1 MARPADWSPLDLD
14 SDPTPGDPGE
24 VRELAD
30 ELQEFADE
38 VGEALGTIRGM
49 ASERAMLEWAGLS
62 ADTFRAE
69 FESVPGNLSKL
80 EESYALCSQA
90 LQGYWPQLET
100 AQGMAD
106 RALDRAISARADL
119 TSARFAL
126 EDAQDWVGRAGDEAE
141 RLREEGRRENVE
153 PPDESTVRAAAR
165 DQQAAASAAGAAEAR
180 VADAEQRLDAARQ
193 LALDAREMRAEAAR
207 ICAQGVDE
215 ASDAGIQNKKWWEKL
230 IEWLSDAWDTLVS
243 ICKVIVAVLA
253 VVAMIIGG
261 PLALVVLV
269 AAVVVLADTLVKF
282 AQGKAG
288 LLDVAF
294 AALDCIPGMKGL
306 TTLGGLARGIK
317 GLATTGIKGLK
328 QGALKLGRIG
338 RGEGI
343 PINARNACGD
353 PVDVATGELLMS
365 AVDVELPG
373 VLPLVIERHHIS
385 SYRAGGWFGSS
396 WASTLDQRLILEEH
410 GARLLTADG
419 MTLLYPR
426 PIVDEPVLPV
436 EGPRWTL
443 SWDGQPGSPLTVDQ
457 RDGPLL
463 HFAPVPGR
471 PGSELPLV
479 AITDRHDNR
488 VQFAYDETGAPTDI
502 HHSGGYHLGV
512 ATEGGRVTELRLLS
526 HPERP
531 VVMAYGYDA
540 AGLLHEIRQAD
551 GPPLRFAYDAH
562 ARMSRWEDRNGYWYS
577 YEYDERGRCVFTT
590 GTDRVLEYRYAYDP
604 ENLRTD
610 VTDSLGQ
617 RTRYQF
623 NDCFQLVAQ
632 TDPSGHTTGQSWDRY
647 DRSLTRTDPL
657 GRVTRLGYD
666 AAGHLAELVR
676 PDGLATRLTHN
687 ELGLVTEITQA
698 DGATWRQ
705 AYDAAGDLV
714 VLQDPAGHRTRYG
727 YDAHGGLAE
736 VTDPSGDTTR
746 IRSDA
751 AGLPLVVNGPDGE
764 VTRYERDAFGR
775 VTTVTDPS
783 GAMTRFAWSPAG
795 QLLRQT
801 DPLGGSRSWSYD
813 AEGNCR
819 TTTDETGATTTVD
832 YGAFDLPT
840 RRTGPDGVAY
850 AIERDTELR
859 LTGVVDPLGRVWRYD
874 YDPNGRLLAQTDFD
888 GRVTTYRRDAAGQL
902 VERVNPAGQSVRYR
916 YDALG
921 RVAESAASDGGVT
934 TFTRDPLGRVVAAE
948 SPGTVLT
955 RAYDVRGDWLSETVN
970 GRTLTVAR
978 DALGQV
984 VERTTPAGV
993 HSAWAYA
1000 GFATPTALT
1009 VDGRTVAFSRT
1020 AHGRGVARTYGGQ
1033 LTVSV
1038 ALDAAGRPTDQLVT
1052 GPAGRDIAR
1061 HSYSY
1066 RADHHLTGLTGPG
1079 GPTEFTLD
1087 PRGRVTAVD
1096 GPAGEERYAYT
1107 ETGDQAEAG
1116 WPRGEPASA
1125 GPRSYTGTLLTDA
1138 GRTHYTYDAA
1148 GRVVARRRKNLSKK
1162 PDTWAYTWDADD
1174 RLTSVTTPDGTVW
1187 RYRYDAFGRR
1197 TAKERLGQ
1205 DGRTPVELTDFTWQ
1219 DTNLVEQTATG
1230 GDARGPS
1237 TLTWEHEGTTPL
1249 LQLESAGHSAAQQ
1262 EVDRRFHAIVSDLV
1276 GRPTLLIDERDE
1288 QWETAWES
1296 RTTLWGAPLPGGPDG
1311 TDTPLRF
1318 PGQYADEETGW
1329 HYNHH
1334 RHYDPETGRYV
1345 TADPLGLAPA
1355 ENPRVYVHNPLTW
1368 SDPLGLAPHSALIT
1382 GFRLQTLH
1390 RLSRRMLVDG
1400 SGNVSIAGRQ
1410 HLYVN
1415 LSNDIRHTLN
1425 FRGGQGEIVS
1435 FQLRQSFLDRV
1446 RSTAIPQRNPG
1457 NYTPEQ
1463 WKQMKQTHPEISDP
1477 TKGDDLYGL
1486 PGSMLDEF
1494 QDAIIPGSG
1503 KIIKNG
1509 SS

>member
-1 MARPADWSPLDLD
+1 MGRPADWSPLDLD
-14 SDPTPGDPGE
+14 SDPTPGDPDE

-30 ELQEFADE
+30 ELQEFADD

-49 ASERAMLEWAGLS
+49 ASERAMLDWAGLS

-69 FESVPGNLSKL
+69 FESVPGNLTKL
-80 EESYALCSQA
+80 EESYSLCSQA
-90 LQGYWPQLET
+90 LQGYWPQLQT

-119 TSARFAL
+119 AGASFAL
-126 EDAQDWVGRAGDEAE
+126 EEAQDWVGRAGEEAE
-141 RLREEGRRENVE
+141 RLQREGERENVE
-153 PPDESTVRAAAR
+153 PPDEDTVRAAAR
-165 DQQAAASAAGAAEAR
+165 DQQAAASAAGAAQAR

-193 LALDAREMRAEAAR
+193 LAQDAREMREEAAR

-243 ICKVIVAVLA
+243 ICKVIVAVLG

-261 PLALVVLV
+261 PLALVVLA

-294 AALDCIPGMKGL
+294 AALDCIPGMRGL
-306 TTLGGLARGIK
+306 TTLGGLARGVK

-328 QGALKLGRIG
+328 QGALRLGRIG

-343 PINARNACGD
+343 PMTARNACGD

-373 VLPLVIERHHIS
+373 VLPLVLERHHIS

-396 WASTLDQRLILEEH
+396 WTSTLDQRLVLEEH

-426 PIVDEPVLPV
+426 PMVDEPVLPV

-443 SWDGQPGSPLTVDQ
+443 SWDGRAGTPLTVDQ
-457 RDGPLL
+457 RDGIRL
-463 HFAPVPGR
+463 HFAPVAGR

-488 VQFAYDETGAPTDI
+488 VQFAYDEAGAPTDV

-512 ATEGGRVTELRLLS
+512 TTRDGRVTALRLLS

-531 VVMAYGYDA
+531 VLMSYGYDA
-540 AGLLHEIRQAD
+540 AGLPHEIRQGDD
-551 GPPLRFAYDAH
+551 GPPLRFAYDRH
-562 ARMSRWEDRNGYWYS
+562 ARMTRWEDRNGYWYS
-577 YEYDERGRCVFTT
+577 YDYDERGRCVFTT
-590 GTDRVLEYRYAYDP
+590 GTDRVLEYRYAYDE

-617 RTRYQF
+617 TTRYQF
-623 NDCFQLVAQ
+623 NDCFQLIAQ
-632 TDPSGHTTGQSWDRY
+632 TDPLGATTSHVLDRY

-657 GRVTRLGYD
+657 GRVTRFGYSPE
-666 AAGHLAELVR
+666 GHLAELVR
-676 PDGLATRLTHN
+676 PDGLAARLDHN
-687 ELGLVTEITQA
+687 ELGQVTEVVQA
-698 DGATWRQ
+698 DGSVWRQ
-705 AYDAAGDLV
+705 AFDAAGDLV
-714 VLQDPAGHRTRYG
+714 VLQDPAERRTRYA

-736 VTDPSGDTTR
+736 VRDPSGDTTR

-751 AGLPLVVNGPDGE
+751 AGLPLEVTGPDGE
-764 VTRYERDAFGR
+764 VTRYTRDPFGR
-775 VTTVTDPS
+775 VTAVTDPS
-783 GAMTRFAWSPAG
+783 GAETRFVWSVTG
-795 QLLRQT
+795 RLLSQT
-801 DPLGGSRSWSYD
+801 DPLGGVRSWAYD
-813 AEGNCR
+813 AEGNC
-819 TTTDETGATTTVD
+819 TASVDETGATTTID
-832 YGAFDLPT
+832 YGAFDLPI
-840 RRTGPDGVAY
+840 RRTGPDGVVHR
-850 AIERDTELR
+850 IERDTELR
-859 LTGVVDPLGRVWRYD
+859 LTGVIDPLGRAWRYD

-888 GRVTTYRRDAAGQL
+888 GRVTSYRRDAAGQL

-916 YDALG
+916 YDPLG
-921 RVAESAASDGGVT
+921 RVVESATSDGGVT
-934 TFTRDPLGRVVAAE
+934 TFTRDPIGRVVAAE

-955 RAYDVRGDWLSETVN
+955 RSYDIRGEWLSETVN
-970 GRTLTVAR
+970 GRTLTVSR
-978 DALGQV
+978 DALGQI

-1000 GFATPTALT
+1000 GLAAPTALT
-1009 VDGRTVAFSRT
+1009 VAGRTVAFAGT
-1020 AHGRGVARTYGGQ
+1020 AHGRGAARTYGGR

-1038 ALDAAGRPTDQLVT
+1038 ELDAAGRPTEQLVT
-1052 GPAGRDIAR
+1052 GPEGRNIAGQRYA
-1061 HSYSY
+1061 Y
-1066 RADHHLTGLTGPG
+1066 RADHHLTGLTGRG
-1079 GPTEFTLD
+1079 GPIDLTLD
-1087 PRGRVTAVD
+1087 PRGRVTAVN

-1107 ETGDQAEAG
+1107 DTGDQAEADWAHG
-1116 WPRGEPASA
+1116 DRAAA

-1162 PDTWAYTWDADD
+1162 PDSWAYTWDADD

-1187 RYRYDAFGRR
+1187 RYHYDAFGRR
-1197 TAKERLGQ
+1197 AAKERLGP
-1205 DGRTPVELTDFTWQ
+1205 DGETPVERVDFTWQ
-1219 DTNLVEQTATG
+1219 DADLVEQTATG
-1230 GDARGPS
+1230 DTRGPA
-1237 TLTWEHEGTTPL
+1237 TLTWEHEGGTPL
-1249 LQLESAGHSAAQQ
+1249 LQLESTGRSADQH
-1262 EVDRRFHAIVSDLV
+1262 ETDRRFFAIVSDLV
-1276 GRPTLLIDERDE
+1276 GRPTHLIDEE
-1288 QWETAWES
+1288 GETAWES
-1296 RTTLWGAPLPGGPDG
+1296 RTTLWGAPLPGGSRT

-1318 PGQYADEETGW
+1318 PGQYADAETGW

-1334 RHYDPETGRYV
+1334 RHYDPETGRYT

-1382 GFRLQTLH
+1382 GFRLQTAH
-1390 RLSRRMLVDG
+1390 RLSRRMRVDAA
-1400 SGNVSIAGRQ
+1400 GNVSITGRQ

-1435 FQLRQSFLDRV
+1435 FQLRQSFLDQIR
-1446 RSTAIPQRNPG
+1446 RTAIPQRNPG
-1457 NYTPEQ
+1457 QYTPEQ

-1477 TKGDDLYGL
+1477 TKGEDLYGL

-1494 QDAIIPGSG
+1494 QEAIVPGSG
-1503 KIIKNG
+1503 KIIKNE